1 MRSTL
6 VEESR
11 ASRRLPSPALAR
23 EIRRDAG
30 VTQVRFAAE
39 LGVHWTT
46 VARWESGA
54 RRPRGELRL
63 TYARLLAEL
72 AQESAA

>member
-1 MRSTL
+1 MTVSL
-6 VEESR
+6 LEESR
-11 ASRRLPSPALAR
+11 LVRRLPTPALAR
-23 EIRRDAG
+23 EIRKASG
-30 VTQVRFAAE
+30 ITQARFAEE

-46 VARWESGA
+46 VARWEAGT

-72 AQESAA
+72 AKEGAA